1 MKRLKKEKFV
11 KENVY
16 NEQLQDK
23 YMRKVLEEDKK
34 FDDDFELIG
43 KFNFCFFQAASGAK
57 IVLFFLQHLH
67 PLSKWSPCGIRFSWI
82 GQIKIVAKSSFVL

>member
-1 MKRLKKEKFV
+1 MKKNDLKRLKKEKFV

-34 FDDDFELIG
+34 FDDDFETDWE
-43 KFNFCFFQAASGAK
+43 
-57 IVLFFLQHLH
+57 V
-67 PLSKWSPCGIRFSWI
+67 
-82 GQIKIVAKSSFVL
+82 

>member
-1 MKRLKKEKFV
+1 MKKNDLKRLKKEKFV

-34 FDDDFELIG
+34 FDDDFETDW
-43 KFNFCFFQAASGAK
+43 Q
-57 IVLFFLQHLH
+57 V
-67 PLSKWSPCGIRFSWI
+67 
-82 GQIKIVAKSSFVL
+82 